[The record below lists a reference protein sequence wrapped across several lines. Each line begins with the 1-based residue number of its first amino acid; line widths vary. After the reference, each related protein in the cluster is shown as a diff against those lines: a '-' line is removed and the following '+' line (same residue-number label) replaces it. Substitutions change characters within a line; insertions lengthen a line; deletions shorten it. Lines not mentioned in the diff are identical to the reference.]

1 MTTSLLE
8 IDDLNISFTRYDK
21 GLRQM
26 DRSVIRS
33 LSLTVHPGEI
43 VAVVGASG
51 SGKSL
56 LAHAILGILPSNAK
70 WSGNLMFDGQPLTPK
85 LMKKLRGREIAL
97 VPQSVDFLDPLM
109 RVGMQVRQAV
119 RVGDPVEEQIKA
131 FQKMRLGPKAAKRY
145 PFQLSG
151 GMARR
156 VLVSIASV
164 SGARLLIADEPT
176 PGLDEAVVQ
185 ETLNMFR
192 QFADAGTAVIFITH
206 DLEAAMFIADRV
218 AVFYSGT
225 ILEMAEAADFTG
237 KGERLRHPYSQA
249 LWQALPQ
256 NVFAVPDVVD
266 HAMAAAAREEEKPI

>member
-1 MTTSLLE
+1 MTASLLE
-8 IDDLNISFTRYDK
+8 IHDLNISFTRYDK

-26 DRSVIRS
+26 DMPVIRN
-33 LSLTVHPGEI
+33 LSLTIDPGEI

-56 LAHAILGILPSNAK
+56 LAHAILGILPRNAK
-70 WSGNLMFDGQPLTPK
+70 WNGTLTFDGQPLTPK
-85 LMKKLRGREIAL
+85 LIKKLRGREIAL

-119 RVGDPVEEQIKA
+119 RVGDPVEEQMRA

-176 PGLDEAVVQ
+176 PGIDEAVVQ
-185 ETLNMFR
+185 GTLNMFR
-192 QFADAGTAVIFITH
+192 QFADAGTAVVFITH
-206 DLEAAMFIADRV
+206 DLEAALSIADRV

-225 ILEMAEAADFTG
+225 VLEMAEAADFTG
-237 KGERLRHPYSQA
+237 KGERLRHPYTQA
-249 LWQALPQ
+249 LWRALPQ
-256 NVFAVPDVVD
+256 NDFAVPEVIDY
-266 HAMAAAAREEEKPI
+266 AMAAAAREEQLI

>member
-8 IDDLNISFTRYDK
+8 IHDLNISFTRYDK

-26 DRSVIRS
+26 DMPMIRN
-33 LSLTVHPGEI
+33 LSMTIDPGEI

-56 LAHAILGILPSNAK
+56 LAHAILGILPRNAK
-70 WSGNLMFDGQPLTPK
+70 WNGSLTFDGQSLTPK
-85 LMKKLRGREIAL
+85 LIKKLRGREIAI

-131 FQKMRLGPKAAKRY
+131 FRKMRLGPKAAKRY

-176 PGLDEAVVQ
+176 PGLDEGVVQ

-192 QFADAGTAVIFITH
+192 QFADAGTAVVFITH
-206 DLEAAMFIADRV
+206 DLEAALSIADRV

-225 ILEMAEAADFTG
+225 VLEMAEAADFTG
-237 KGERLRHPYSQA
+237 KGERLRHPYTQA
-249 LWQALPQ
+249 LWRALPQ
-256 NVFAVPDVVD
+256 NDFAVPEEIDY
-266 HAMAAAAREEEKPI
+266 AMAAAAREGQLI

>member
-1 MTTSLLE
+1 MTASLLE
-8 IDDLNISFTRYDK
+8 IHDLNISFTRYDK

-26 DRSVIRS
+26 DMPVIRN
-33 LSLTVHPGEI
+33 LSLTIDPGEI

-56 LAHAILGILPSNAK
+56 LAHAILGILPRNAK
-70 WSGNLMFDGQPLTPK
+70 WTGTLTFDGQALTPK
-85 LMKKLRGREIAL
+85 LIKKLRGREIAL

-119 RVGDPVEEQIKA
+119 RVGDPVEEQIRA

-176 PGLDEAVVQ
+176 PGIDEAVVQ

-192 QFADAGTAVIFITH
+192 QFADAGTAVVFITH
-206 DLEAAMFIADRV
+206 DLEAALSIADRV

-225 ILEMAEAADFTG
+225 VLEMAEAADFTG
-237 KGERLRHPYSQA
+237 KGECLRHPYTQA
-249 LWQALPQ
+249 LWRALPQ
-256 NVFAVPDVVD
+256 NDFAVPEVIDY
-266 HAMAAAAREEEKPI
+266 AMAAAARED

>member
-1 MTTSLLE
+1 MTASLLE
-8 IDDLNISFTRYDK
+8 IHDLNISFTRYDK

-26 DRSVIRS
+26 DMPVIRN
-33 LSLTVHPGEI
+33 LSLTIDPGEI

-56 LAHAILGILPSNAK
+56 LAHAILGILPRNAK
-70 WSGNLMFDGQPLTPK
+70 WNGTLTFDGQPLTPN
-85 LMKKLRGREIAL
+85 LIKKLRGREIAL

-119 RVGDPVEEQIKA
+119 RVGDPVEEQMRA

-176 PGLDEAVVQ
+176 PGIDEAVVQ

-192 QFADAGTAVIFITH
+192 QFADAGTAVVFITH
-206 DLEAAMFIADRV
+206 DLEAALSVADRV

-225 ILEMAEAADFTG
+225 VLEMAEAADFTG
-237 KGERLRHPYSQA
+237 KGERLRHPYTQA
-249 LWQALPQ
+249 LWRALPQ
-256 NVFAVPDVVD
+256 NDFAVPEVIDY
-266 HAMAAAAREEEKPI
+266 AMAAAAREEQLI

>member
-256 NVFAVPDVVD
+256 NDFAVPDVVD

>member
-1 MTTSLLE
+1 MTASLLE
-8 IDDLNISFTRYDK
+8 IHDLNISFTRYDK

-26 DRSVIRS
+26 DMPVIRN
-33 LSLTVHPGEI
+33 LSLTIDPGEI

-56 LAHAILGILPSNAK
+56 LAHAILGILPRNAK
-70 WSGNLMFDGQPLTPK
+70 WTGTLTFDGQPLTPK
-85 LMKKLRGREIAL
+85 LIKKLRGREIAL

-119 RVGDPVEEQIKA
+119 RVGDPVEEQMRA

-176 PGLDEAVVQ
+176 PGIDEAVVQ

-192 QFADAGTAVIFITH
+192 QFADAGTAVVFITH
-206 DLEAAMFIADRV
+206 DLEAALSIADRV

-225 ILEMAEAADFTG
+225 VLEMAEAADFTW
-237 KGERLRHPYSQA
+237 KGERLRHPYTQA
-249 LWQALPQ
+249 LWRALPQ
-256 NVFAVPDVVD
+256 NDFAVPEVIDY
-266 HAMAAAAREEEKPI
+266 AMAAAAREEQLI

>member
-1 MTTSLLE
+1 MTASLLE
-8 IDDLNISFTRYDK
+8 IHDLNISFTRYDK

-26 DRSVIRS
+26 DMPVIRN
-33 LSLTVHPGEI
+33 LSLTIDPGEI

-56 LAHAILGILPSNAK
+56 LAHAILGILPRNAK
-70 WSGNLMFDGQPLTPK
+70 WNGTLTFDGQPLTPN
-85 LMKKLRGREIAL
+85 LIKKLRGREIAL

-119 RVGDPVEEQIKA
+119 RVGDPVEEQMRA

-176 PGLDEAVVQ
+176 PGIDEAVVQ

-192 QFADAGTAVIFITH
+192 QFADAGTAVVFITH
-206 DLEAAMFIADRV
+206 DLEAALSIADRV

-225 ILEMAEAADFTG
+225 VLEMAESADFTG
-237 KGERLRHPYSQA
+237 KGERLRHPYTQA
-249 LWQALPQ
+249 LWRALPQ
-256 NVFAVPDVVD
+256 NDFAVPEVIDY
-266 HAMAAAAREEEKPI
+266 AMAAAAREEQLI

>member
-1 MTTSLLE
+1 MTASLLE
-8 IDDLNISFTRYDK
+8 IHDLNISFTRYDK

-26 DRSVIRS
+26 DMPVIRN
-33 LSLTVHPGEI
+33 LSLTIDPGEI

-56 LAHAILGILPSNAK
+56 LAHAILGILPRNAK
-70 WSGNLMFDGQPLTPK
+70 WNGTLTFDGQPLTPK
-85 LMKKLRGREIAL
+85 LIKKLRGREIAL
-97 VPQSVDFLDPLM
+97 VPQSVDFLDPQM

-119 RVGDPVEEQIKA
+119 RVGDPVEEQMRA

-176 PGLDEAVVQ
+176 PGIDEAVVQ

-192 QFADAGTAVIFITH
+192 QFADAGTAVVFITH
-206 DLEAAMFIADRV
+206 DLEAALSIADRV

-225 ILEMAEAADFTG
+225 VLEMAEAADFTG
-237 KGERLRHPYSQA
+237 KGERLRHPYTQA
-249 LWQALPQ
+249 LWRALPQ
-256 NVFAVPDVVD
+256 NDFAVPEVIDY
-266 HAMAAAAREEEKPI
+266 AMAAAAREEQLI